1 MEESKSQKI
10 QVVPGMPNR
19 IELRSEAIGC
29 LDWGKDL
36 KSLECEQP
44 EGYVLKDLELRL
56 VDKKGYPTIISN
68 DGELFNVKVE
78 LVGIYRWVTT
88 SART

>member
-1 MEESKSQKI
+1 
-10 QVVPGMPNR
+10 MPNK

-29 LDWGKDL
+29 SVWGKDL
-36 KSLECEQP
+36 KAPLDCEQP

-68 DGELFNVKVE
+68 DGEVFNVKVE
-78 LVGIYRWVTT
+78 LVDIHRWVTT
-88 SART
+88 STRARSNPNI